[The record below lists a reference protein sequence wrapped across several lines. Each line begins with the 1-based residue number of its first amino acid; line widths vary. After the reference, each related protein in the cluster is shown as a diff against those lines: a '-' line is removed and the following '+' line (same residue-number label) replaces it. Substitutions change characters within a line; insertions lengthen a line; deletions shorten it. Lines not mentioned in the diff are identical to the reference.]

1 MNSQQQND
9 GILWRCEFCQD
20 FSTSDGRDVKDH
32 KAIAKAAEQDRIQ
45 ETTCSECWN
54 RIQVGDL

>member
-1 MNSQQQND
+1 MNAQQQND

-32 KAIAKAAEQDRIQ
+32 SVIAKAAEEDRL
-45 ETTCSECWN
+45 EEMTCAECSN
-54 RIQVGDL
+54 RIQLGDL